1 MQCNAQT
8 LVFICIYLY
17 VNLRVV
23 GTDGGPVVVSDGGPV
38 VVSDGGPVVVSDGG
52 PVEVVSDGTGV
63 FAQEKKQHPPPQKKR
78 NSLQR
83 PTLVQ
88 EEFSKPL
95 QKCR

>member
-38 VVSDGGPVVVSDGG
+38 VVSDGGPV
-52 PVEVVSDGTGV
+52 EVVSDGTGV
-63 FAQEKKQHPPPQKKR
+63 FALEKKQHPHMQ
-78 NSLQR
+78 SH
-83 PTLVQ
+83 TLTYVRTL
-88 EEFSKPL
+88 KIL
-95 QKCR
+95 

>member
-38 VVSDGGPVVVSDGG
+38 VVSDGGPV
-52 PVEVVSDGTGV
+52 EVVSDGTGV
-63 FAQEKKQHPPPQKKR
+63 FAQAKKLPSPPPQKKKGTAFKD
-78 NSLQR
+78 Q
-83 PTLVQ
+83 P
-88 EEFSKPL
+88 
-95 QKCR
+95 

>member
-38 VVSDGGPVVVSDGG
+38 VVSDGGPV
-52 PVEVVSDGTGV
+52 EVVSDGTGV
-63 FAQEKKQHPPPQKKR
+63 FAQEKKQHPPPQKKKE
-78 NSLQR
+78 Q
-83 PTLVQ
+83 P
-88 EEFSKPL
+88 SKTNLSPRRIL
-95 QKCR
+95 KAPPKMPMIGYS

>member
-38 VVSDGGPVVVSDGG
+38 VVSDGGPV
-52 PVEVVSDGTGV
+52 EFVSDGTGV
-63 FAQEKKQHPPPQKKR
+63 FAQEKKQHPPPPKKR

>member
-38 VVSDGGPVVVSDGG
+38 VVSDGGPV
-52 PVEVVSDGTGV
+52 EVVSDGTGV
-63 FAQEKKQHPPPQKKR
+63 FAQAKKQPSPPQKKR
-78 NSLQR
+78 DSLQR

>member
-38 VVSDGGPVVVSDGG
+38 VVSDGGPV
-52 PVEVVSDGTGV
+52 EVVSDGTGV
-63 FAQEKKQHPPPQKKR
+63 FAQAKKQPSPPQKKKGQPSKTNLSPR
-78 NSLQR
+78 RILKVP
-83 PTLVQ
+83 PTVPMRGY
-88 EEFSKPL
+88 S
-95 QKCR
+95 

>member
-38 VVSDGGPVVVSDGG
+38 VVSDGGPV
-52 PVEVVSDGTGV
+52 EVVSDGTGV
-63 FAQEKKQHPPPQKKR
+63 FAQEKKQHPPPPKKR